1 MIPLAGLSCGR
12 VFITVNTMKKV
23 LMVMALFLACILLL
37 MAGVYWYDQKY
48 GSEGP
53 FQNQHGH

>member
-1 MIPLAGLSCGR
+1 MSPLAGLSCGR

-23 LMVMALFLACILLL
+23 LLVMALFLAGILLL
-37 MAGVYWYDQKY
+37 MAADYWYDQKF

-53 FQNQHGH
+53 FRNQHGH